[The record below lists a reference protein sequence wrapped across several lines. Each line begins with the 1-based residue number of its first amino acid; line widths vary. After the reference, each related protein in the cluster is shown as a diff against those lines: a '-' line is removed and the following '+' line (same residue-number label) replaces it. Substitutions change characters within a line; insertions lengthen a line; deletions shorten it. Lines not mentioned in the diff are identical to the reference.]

1 MKVWVWEPSEP
12 LGFLVGNHNT
22 ITFKINTGDEP
33 EKEKLN
39 K

>member
-1 MKVWVWEPSEP
+1 MDSQYESLSEP